1 VFYLKNLRLILSLTT
16 LATILFSYNVFASCP
31 CDPDDPLDG
40 GYHSL
45 IAKDCPSCPDDLE
58 DGYILISK
66 DCPSCPDDPKDAY
79 IV

>member
-1 VFYLKNLRLILSLTT
+1 LKNLRLILSLTT
-16 LATILFSYNVFASCP
+16 LVTILFSYNVFASCP
-31 CDPDDPLDG
+31 CDPDNPLDG

-45 IAKDCPSCPDDLE
+45 ISKHCPSCPDDPE

-66 DCPSCPDDPKDAY
+66 DCPSCPDDSEDGY